1 MQLKSIETNKGP
13 ESHIAGLYTRGPR
26 MIFLTV
32 QWNPVNTVTNG
43 SKKFGRVKTING
55 VTVLPAQAQI
65 S

>member
-26 MIFLTV
+26 MIFLIV

-55 VTVLPAQAQI
+55 
-65 S
+65 

>member
-13 ESHIAGLYTRGPR
+13 ESYIAGLYIRGPR
-26 MIFLTV
+26 MIFLIV

-55 VTVLPAQAQI
+55 
-65 S
+65 